1 MDMPDVDPR
10 GQRFAAALTSLV
22 LSVALVLSSG
32 WLVAGQA
39 AVFAIGVLAG
49 PHRSPYALLF
59 RALIRPRIGP
69 PRELEPA
76 APPRFAQGV
85 GLGFAL
91 LGATGYLA
99 GWTVLGAAATGFA
112 LGAAFLNA
120 TVGLCLGCEVYL
132 LGRRALATVLSYRK
146 PANSPLVPKEI
157 R

>member
-1 MDMPDVDPR
+1 MPDIDPR
-10 GQRFAAALTSLV
+10 GQRFAAALTAVV
-22 LSVALVLSSG
+22 LALALLLGSG
-32 WLVAGQA
+32 WLVAAQA
-39 AVFAIGVLAG
+39 VMFSVGVLAG

-59 RALIRPRIGP
+59 RTLVRPRLGP

-91 LGATGYLA
+91 VGALGYLA
-99 GWTVLGAAATGFA
+99 GWTALGTVATAFA

-120 TVGLCLGCEVYL
+120 SVGLCLGCEVYL
-132 LGRRALATVLSYRK
+132 LGRRALAGLLSHPKLVSSQPVL
-146 PANSPLVPKEI
+146 KEI

>member
-1 MDMPDVDPR
+1 MPEIDPR

-32 WLVAGQA
+32 WLVAVQA
-39 AVFAIGVLAG
+39 AVFAVGVLAG
-49 PHRSPYALLF
+49 PHRGPYALLY

-69 PRELEPA
+69 PRQLEPA

-91 LGATGYLA
+91 LGAIGYLA
-99 GWTVLGAAATGFA
+99 GWTLLGTIATGFA

-120 TVGLCLGCEVYL
+120 TVGLCLGCEIYL
-132 LGRRALATVLSYRK
+132 LGRRALATILSDRK
-146 PANSPLVPKEI
+146 LANSPLVPKEI

>member
-1 MDMPDVDPR
+1 MDMPDIDPR

-22 LSVALVLSSG
+22 LAVALLLESG
-32 WLVAGQA
+32 WLVAVQA
-39 AVFAIGVLAG
+39 AVFAIGAVAG
-49 PHRSPYALLF
+49 PHRGPYALLF

-69 PRELEPA
+69 PAELEPA

-91 LGATGYLA
+91 LGAAGYLA
-99 GWTVLGAAATGFA
+99 GWALLGTVATGFA

-146 PANSPLVPKEI
+146 LTNSTLVPKEL